1 MASYPLKFGEF
12 ELDLAAYELRRL
24 GHPVRIERI
33 PMELLL
39 LLVSRNGDLVS
50 RVEIIDKLWGKDV
63 FIDTNTAINV
73 AVSKVRQALRDDP
86 DNPRFLQ
93 TVSGKGYRF
102 IGSLEQ
108 LPQARPADA
117 APVHPSPPALVQTSL
132 KVPAEI
138 IEPSRRPKRGW
149 LLLAIAGGVVA
160 VAAFL
165 LWARFR
171 QTPPATSKKTML
183 VVLPFENL
191 SGDPGQEYIADGM
204 TEEMITQLGS
214 LEPQRLGVI
223 ARTSSMQYKATKQN
237 AAQIARELGVS
248 YLLEGSIRRSGD
260 QIRVSAQLIQA
271 SDQTHVWAEDYDRDL
286 SNLFEVESDIAVA
299 IAGHIQLALPPQ
311 TLERIS
317 ERRPINAEAQVAYLL
332 GLQALNRRTR
342 EGFANSIAEFQR
354 AILID
359 PNYALPYAALARS
372 YVLSPIIGGAK
383 PAEVMPKARAAALR
397 AVALDSALADAH
409 AVLAMVAGHYD
420 YDWDTAEREFRRALE
435 LNPSSSNA
443 HFFYSNSYLSPFS
456 HHDEAIAE
464 MQKALELDPF
474 SIPIQAFLGRTY
486 VWARRYDDA
495 LAQFRKI
502 GEMSPGLALNHERLS
517 HLYAH
522 LNRYDEAIEEDAK
535 ARTLSG
541 EDVGSVVAKKDAL
554 RKTFVEH
561 GPKGFW
567 QALLEFSRAPEN
579 PPEAYTDHWGVAIIY
594 AQLGDKEKA
603 LDALEQA
610 YSERDFMLTEIAVEP
625 GLDPLRS
632 EPRFKAL
639 LQRVGLG

>member
-12 ELDLAAYELRRL
+12 ELDPSAYELRRL

-39 LLVSRNGDLVS
+39 VLVSRHGDLVS
-50 RVEIIDKLWGKDV
+50 RVEIIEKLWGKEV
-63 FIDTNTAINV
+63 FIDTNTAVNV

-86 DNPRFLQ
+86 DKPRFVQ

-108 LPQARPADA
+108 LPQARPAEADQPSST
-117 APVHPSPPALVQTSL
+117 APVLTATPE
-132 KVPAEI
+132 PAEI
-138 IEPSRRPKRGW
+138 IEPSHPPRRGW
-149 LLLAIAGGVVA
+149 LLLAIAVALIA
-160 VAAFL
+160 VAALL
-165 LWARFR
+165 LWPRLR
-171 QTPPATSKKTML
+171 QTPKVQGKKTML

-237 AAQIARELGVS
+237 AAQIASELGVG
-248 YLLEGSIRRSGD
+248 YLLEGSVRRSGD
-260 QIRVSAQLIQA
+260 HIRVSAQLIQA
-271 SDQTHVWAEDYDRDL
+271 SDQTHIWAEDYDRDL
-286 SNLFEVESDIAVA
+286 SNLLELESDIAVA
-299 IAGHIQLALPPQ
+299 IAGHVQIALPHQ
-311 TLERIS
+311 TIKRMS
-317 ERRPINAEAQVAYLL
+317 ASRPVNAEAQVAYLL

-342 EGFANSIAEFQR
+342 EGFTNAIAEFQR
-354 AILID
+354 AIAID

-372 YVLSPIIGGAK
+372 YALSPVMGGAK
-383 PAEVMPKARAAALR
+383 PAEVMPKARAAATR
-397 AVALDSALADAH
+397 AIALDPLFAEAH
-409 AVLAMVAGHYD
+409 TALAMVAGHYD
-420 YDWDTAEREFRRALE
+420 YDWDTAEREYRRALE
-435 LNPSSSNA
+435 LNPSSADA
-443 HFFYSNSYLSPFS
+443 HFFYSNSYLSPFG

-464 MQKALELDPF
+464 LQKAIELDPF
-474 SIPIQAFLGRTY
+474 SLPIQAFLGRTY

-495 LAQFRKI
+495 LAQFLKI
-502 GEMSPGLALNHERLS
+502 GKMSPGLALNHERLS
-517 HLYAH
+517 HLYPH
-522 LNRYDEAIEEDAK
+522 LNRYDEAIDEDAK

-541 EDVGSVVAKKDAL
+541 EDVDSVVAKKDAL
-554 RKTFVEH
+554 RKAFVER

-567 QALLEFSRAPEN
+567 QTLLEFSKAPPN
-579 PPEAYTDHWGVAIIY
+579 PPEAYTDHWGIAIIY
-594 AQLGDKEKA
+594 AQLGDKENA

-610 YSERDFMLTEIAVEP
+610 YSARDFMLTELAVEP
-625 GLDPLRS
+625 ALDPLRS
-632 EPRFKAL
+632 EPRFKTL